1 MMRTVDEPVLTPW
14 RPWETIP
21 VALAALCA
29 SILVAVIVA
38 AAGLGGGWTSLL
50 ITSIAMQASFLGF
63 SLAWV
68 AIRHRQGVAALGLRS
83 SRGTR
88 DLAVGAWFGAGLFA
102 LVAFVVLPAVVALWT
117 VLAGDPPAPIE
128 QPILPPDPAPLHVVL
143 GMFAAI
149 VAAPLG
155 EEVLFRGFLF
165 GSLRGRVGF
174 AAAAAISAAAFA
186 LFHVTP
192 LLVVVMLFV
201 GFALAWLYER
211 RGSVIAPIGAHAMF
225 NVIGYTLLLIE
236 RT

>member
-1 MMRTVDEPVLTPW
+1 MMRAVDEPVLTPW

-29 SILVAVIVA
+29 SILVAVIAA
-38 AAGLGGGWTSLL
+38 AAGLGAGWTALL

-63 SLAWV
+63 SVGWV
-68 AIRHRQGVAALGLRS
+68 AIRYRQGLGALGLRS
-83 SRGTR
+83 SRGLR
-88 DLAVGAWFGAGLFA
+88 DLAVGAWFGAALFMVTIGLLA
-102 LVAFVVLPAVVALWT
+102 GIIALWT
-117 VLAGDPPAPIE
+117 ALAGGPPPPIE
-128 QPILPPDPAPLHVVL
+128 QPILPPDPAPVHVVL
-143 GMFAAI
+143 GMFAVV

-174 AAAAAISAAAFA
+174 VAAAAISAGAFA

-192 LLVVVMLFV
+192 LLVVVMVFV
-201 GFALAWLYER
+201 GFALAWLYEW

-225 NVIGYTLLLIE
+225 NVIGYTLLLLE